1 MSFYLNSLARGTR
14 MEASLTLQSQPHA
27 AANAKGLGAA
37 VLSKPRSSVSV
48 RSLSGDKN
56 SHPIDPSADQRI
68 LAAKGSMLVGRIQRL
83 RPAGSVKTPTSLKPF
98 ADIFASKAG
107 LQSPAL
113 SLNSTIKS
121 HSVRAMV
128 RLPMFS
134 SVNNALAM
142 VATDLPGL
150 NGKRPDLVPAL
161 TLKILLYDG
170 GLAK

>member
-1 MSFYLNSLARGTR
+1 MGLHLNRLARGTR
-14 MEASLTLQSQPHA
+14 TKASLALQSQPHA
-27 AANAKGLGAA
+27 VANTKGLGAA
-37 VLSKPRSSVSV
+37 ALSKPRSSVSV
-48 RSLSGDKN
+48 RSLNGDKN

-68 LAAKGSMLVGRIQRL
+68 LAAKGSMLVGRIHRL
-83 RPAGSVKTPTSLKPF
+83 RPSGGLETPTSLKPF

-128 RLPMFS
+128 RLPIIS

-150 NGKRPDLVPAL
+150 NGKSRDLVPAL
-161 TLKILLYDG
+161 TPIISG
-170 GLAK
+170 PHEP